1 MTQPTN
7 TFDTYDAVGN
17 REDLQDKIYMV
28 SPEKTPVMSAGRRFK
43 ATAKFHEWQRDS
55 LATPNKDN
63 AVIEGDDRTGTALT
77 PTDRVGNYAQ
87 LFDKV
92 AVVTSSQK
100 KSNSAGR
107 SDEMK
112 YQIATKAIPELKRDI
127 EAMLISNNAAV
138 AGNSTTARKSAGIG
152 TMVYTNASHGTG
164 TPNGSTTAHTS
175 GAATTAPVVCGT
187 LRAFAESQIKTVM
200 QGIYTN
206 SGEMPSFVSLTPS
219 HKSGFSAFTGI
230 ATSRY
235 QVGKGKGEQTRI
247 IGGADIYVSDFGEL
261 TIVPNYVQATA
272 SPNTVLILNPEHY
285 GVAYFQDFAT
295 EPLAKTGH
303 TDKEMVKAEVLAV
316 VTSQTA
322 QGKVADL
329 TA

>member
-1 MTQPTN
+1 MAQPTN
-7 TFDTYDAVGN
+7 TFDTYDSVGN

-43 ATAKFHEWQRDS
+43 ADAKFHEWQRDS

-77 PTDRVGNYAQ
+77 PTERVGNFAQ

-92 AVVTSSQK
+92 AVVTSSQHASK
-100 KSNSAGR
+100 PAGR
-107 SDEMK
+107 SKEMK

-152 TMVYTNASHGTG
+152 TLVFTNASHGVG
-164 TPNGSTTAHTS
+164 GSTASHTS
-175 GAATTAPVVCGT
+175 GAATTAPTAGT
-187 LRAFAESQIKTVM
+187 NRAFAESQIKTVM

-219 HKSGFSAFTGI
+219 HKAGFSAFAGI

-247 IGGADIYVSDFGEL
+247 IGGADVYVSDFGEL

-285 GVAYFQDFAT
+285 GVAYFQDFKT

-303 TDKEMVKAEVLAV
+303 TDKEMVSAEVLAV